1 MRAGGDERH
10 QSKLISAASIQRQ
23 EDGIS
28 SMTEDPPKD
37 TTS

>member
-10 QSKLISAASIQRQ
+10 QSILTRATSIQRQ